1 MSALPQ
7 PGRLLTIGDYAAL
20 PEDDQHRWEL
30 LEGSLL
36 MSPSPTPDQ
45 MIASGA
51 LPYQLRGQLP
61 DDLIPVQD
69 VDLDLV
75 LAPADQPG
83 TARRPDL
90 VVVRRSEVDRVRR
103 DGGLLRASEVLLVVE
118 IISPGSRRTDL
129 IIKRGE
135 YADAGIPHYWII
147 ELDEPVSLVPC
158 HLAAGFGYQDPG
170 ASTGSYDA
178 DEPFPVRINLDALR

>member
-36 MSPSPTPDQ
+36 MSPSPTPRH
-45 MIASGA
+45 MVA
-51 LPYQLRGQLP
+51 
-61 DDLIPVQD
+61 
-69 VDLDLV
+69 
-75 LAPADQPG
+75 
-83 TARRPDL
+83 
-90 VVVRRSEVDRVRR
+90 
-103 DGGLLRASEVLLVVE
+103 
-118 IISPGSRRTDL
+118 
-129 IIKRGE
+129 
-135 YADAGIPHYWII
+135 ADAGIPHYWII

-170 ASTGSYDA
+170 AGTGRYDTDA
-178 DEPFPVRINLDALR
+178 PFPVSIDLDALR